1 MRGRIVPIEHLPE
14 RVKPGARR
22 VRDWALSI
30 GPALIILGVGALARG
45 VSYTPWLMSE
55 TAQRAHP
62 VEGILPMGVW
72 AWIWIAAGA
81 AAMVAAWWPRIA
93 PVAVG
98 AGVGLNLVWGCSFVA
113 DAFMRDSARGWLPAV
128 GYLSISVL
136 VLWAVWRGAREPT
149 VSREEI
155 AHELRRG

>member
-1 MRGRIVPIEHLPE
+1 MRGRTVPIEHLPASV
-14 RVKPGARR
+14 RPSARR

-81 AAMVAAWWPRIA
+81 TAVVAAWWSRAA

-98 AGVGLNLVWGCSFVA
+98 ACVGLNFLWGGSFIA
-113 DAFMRDSARGWLPAV
+113 DAIAEGSVRGWLPAV
-128 GYLSISVL
+128 GYLSIAAL
-136 VLWAVWRGAREPT
+136 VLWGVWFGRYQET

-155 AHELRRG
+155 ASELRRE